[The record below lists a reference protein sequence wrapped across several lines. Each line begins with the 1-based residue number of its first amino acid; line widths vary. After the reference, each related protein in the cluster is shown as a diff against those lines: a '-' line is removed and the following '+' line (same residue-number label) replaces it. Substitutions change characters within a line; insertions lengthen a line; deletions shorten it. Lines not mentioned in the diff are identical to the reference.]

1 MEFKDYYTLLGI
13 SKTATAD
20 EIKKAYRKL
29 AVKHHPDKNQ
39 GNKQAEEKFKAIGE
53 AYEVLKDPVKRKK
66 YDTLG
71 SNWKQYEQ
79 NAGNGAD
86 FSQWAQQ
93 GQGRSR
99 NRSSGSDDFG
109 GSDFSDFFNSFF
121 RGGYD
126 QDPGNPFEQ
135 QGRGRSGG
143 RPLKGQDF
151 EASMEVTLEESYQGS
166 KRIVNIGDEK
176 INMTIPPGVY
186 NGQVL
191 RVKGKGAAG
200 RRGGEAGDLYIHV
213 NILPDP
219 LYEIK
224 DNDLY
229 CDTHVSLYKAV
240 LGGEIT
246 VLAPKGSFTMKIP
259 RETQNGKVLRMKGL
273 GMPVYRK
280 KNEFGDLYLRI
291 IVDLPQNLSP
301 REIELFSQLSALRS

>member
-13 SKTATAD
+13 SKTATAE

-29 AVKHHPDKNQ
+29 AVKFHPDKNP
-39 GNKQAEEKFKAIGE
+39 GNKQSEEKFKEIGE

-79 NAGNGAD
+79 NAGNDAD
-86 FSQWAQQ
+86 FSQWARQ
-93 GQGRSR
+93 GPGRSQSR
-99 NRSSGSDDFG
+99 TYDSDDFG

-126 QDPGNPFEQ
+126 QDAGNPFTQ

-143 RPLKGQDF
+143 RPVKGQDY
-151 EASMEVTLEESYQGS
+151 EATMEVTLEESYHGS
-166 KRIVNIGDEK
+166 KRMINIGDEK

-186 NGQVL
+186 NSQVL

-213 NILPDP
+213 SILPDP
-219 LYEIK
+219 LYDIK
-224 DNDLY
+224 ENDLY
-229 CDTHVSLYKAV
+229 TDIHVSLYKAL

-246 VLAPKGSFTMKIP
+246 VDAPKGSFTMKIP

-280 KNEFGDLYLRI
+280 KSEFGDLYLKI